1 MWALVLIRIELSRD
15 DAFLELRDLLGEGY
29 WRGAFPLLFLPERMI
44 RFRPGLPEPVHAL
57 QQIHA
62 GTPANES

>member
-1 MWALVLIRIELSRD
+1 
-15 DAFLELRDLLGEGY
+15 
-29 WRGAFPLLFLPERMI
+29 MI